1 MLDLSMFDPATFGY
15 LGWAYPPI
23 AASGVVA
30 GTGGVIRISR
40 IPLAPGPK
48 TITNLV
54 TAVGTAGG
62 TLTANQN
69 LGAVFDNAGNLLEV
83 TADQS
88 TAWTSSGT
96 VTMALNNGPVTGYWP
111 WVYGALLANGTTIP
125 KFDGGISQTSAL
137 NGNADSAHAPF
148 LTQGSGQTSMP
159 AALNATIGGL
169 TLWMAVS

>member
-15 LGWAYPPI
+15 VGWSYPPI
-23 AASGVVA
+23 ACSGVLT
-30 GTGGVIRISR
+30 GTGGVIRIAR
-40 IPLAPGPK
+40 IPLAPGVK

-54 TAVGTAGG
+54 AAVGTAGA

-69 LGAVFDNAGNLLEV
+69 LGAVFDNAGNLIGV

-96 VTMALNNGPVTGYWP
+96 ATMPLGSGPFTGAWP

-148 LTQGSGQTSMP
+148 LTMGSGQTAMP

-169 TLWMAVS
+169 SIWMAVS